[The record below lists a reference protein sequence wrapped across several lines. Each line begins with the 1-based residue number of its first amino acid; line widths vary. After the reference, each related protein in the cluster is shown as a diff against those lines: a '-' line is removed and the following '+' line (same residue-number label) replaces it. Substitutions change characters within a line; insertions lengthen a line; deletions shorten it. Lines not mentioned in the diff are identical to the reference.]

1 MNYDFTMILIEK
13 EPSVKTQ
20 RHSHL
25 FFLLSSLT
33 ASEHTLDRPTPHT
46 QATAQARI
54 FGGRGGPLLPAPALS
69 RVSQFALAVSAAQFD
84 TALRNQHALGTH
96 SVSEKY

>member
-1 MNYDFTMILIEK
+1 MTL
-13 EPSVKTQ
+13 
-20 RHSHL
+20 
-25 FFLLSSLT
+25 
-33 ASEHTLDRPTPHT
+33 HTHTHT

-84 TALRNQHALGTH
+84 TALRNQHALGTRTEG
-96 SVSEKY
+96 VSAEIRSDNSTKNVWVF